1 MNTAISTAT
10 ANITVSAANI
20 LPGQLPA
27 GVTLPAS
34 SLVAGALSAGVTL
47 PASSITAG
55 ALPAGVT
62 LPAAGITG
70 VIAAANLPG
79 YIDDVIEGAS
89 LAALPATGET
99 GKIYVTLDTDKAYR
113 WSGSTYVEIS
123 AGGVPTGAA
132 GGDLLGAYPNPTLNP
147 ASVAAL
153 LAAMT
158 PAQIASFTVP
168 VMANDGVTVL
178 GRWFQA

>member
-1 MNTAISTAT
+1 VLGSDGLFHTLPTAT
-10 ANITVSAANI
+10 AAT
-20 LPGQLPA
+20 
-27 GVTLPAS
+27 T
-34 SLVAGALSAGVTL
+34 TL

-70 VIAAANLPG
+70 VIAAANLPS
-79 YIDDVIEGAS
+79 YVDDVLEGAS
-89 LAALPATGET
+89 LAALPATGEA
-99 GKIYVTLDTDKAYR
+99 GKIYVTLDTNKVYR
-113 WSGSTYVEIS
+113 WSGSAYVEIVT
-123 AGGVPTGAA
+123 GGTPTGTA
-132 GGDLLGAYPNPTLNP
+132 GGDLLGSYPNPTLNP

-168 VMANDGVTVL
+168 VFANDGVTVV
-178 GRWFQA
+178 GRWFAA